1 MPDDPNRT
9 AKRAAPARRKK
20 RTLAIGE
27 YTAEVKP
34 LGKGGM
40 STVYRALSPTGE
52 QVAIKE
58 LLAHLRADREM
69 AKRFKQE
76 HAVVCEF
83 NHPNIVRFTDFISA
97 NGTYNIVMEY
107 VDGISLHDV
116 LSKVRR
122 FEPGLAAALGH
133 LLAEALVYV
142 HERGVLHR
150 DLKPGNVLIAA
161 DGTIKLTDFGIAHQE
176 GTRMTATGV
185 VLGSPTYMAP
195 EQLAGKREDIG
206 IRSDIYALG
215 VLIYECIEGLDPFRV
230 KKREDLLAVLHR
242 KSEAAPK
249 PMKRC
254 GDAALEALVIRCLST
269 DPEGRPADMT
279 EVSAALASIAENYAD
294 GSPPGASALGR
305 ALLER
310 AGFYEPKENDAAETR
325 TGVLQPAAKKP
336 ADKRGKP
343 TAPAADE
350 QTLVRRRQDRRMLFL
365 LVIIATVVLM
375 LLAFLLNN
383 GSTG

>member
-9 AKRAAPARRKK
+9 AKRATPARRKP

-27 YTAEVKP
+27 YVAEAKP

-40 STVYRALSPTGE
+40 STVYRAQAPNGD
-52 QVAIKE
+52 QVAVKE

-83 NHPNIVRFTDFISA
+83 HHPNIVRFVDFISA

-116 LSKVRR
+116 LRKVRR
-122 FEPGLAAALGH
+122 FEPALAAALGH
-133 LLAEALVYV
+133 LLAEALQYV

-161 DGTIKLTDFGIAHQE
+161 DGTIKLTDFGIAHQA

-195 EQLAGKREDIG
+195 EQLAGKRDDIG
-206 IRSDIYALG
+206 VRTDIYALG

-254 GDAALEALVIRCLST
+254 ADEALEALVRRCLAT
-269 DPEGRPADMT
+269 DPDERPADMA
-279 EVSAALASIAENYAD
+279 EVSAALAGIAENGAD
-294 GSPPGASALGR
+294 GPPPGASALGR

-310 AGFYEPKENDAAETR
+310 AGFYEQAAAAAETR
-325 TGVLQPAAKKP
+325 ATAVKKTPAKKP
-336 ADKRGKP
+336 AKRGGK
-343 TAPAADE
+343 PAAPKAAE
-350 QTLVRRRQDRRMLFL
+350 QTLIRRRQDRRMLFL

-375 LLAFLLNN
+375 ALAFLFNN
-383 GSTG
+383 GPAG